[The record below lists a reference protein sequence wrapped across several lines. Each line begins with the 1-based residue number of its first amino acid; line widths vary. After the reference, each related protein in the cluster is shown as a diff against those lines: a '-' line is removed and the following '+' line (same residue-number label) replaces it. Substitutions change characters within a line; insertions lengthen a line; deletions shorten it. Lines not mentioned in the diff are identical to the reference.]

1 MTKSFLLLHPNF
13 YFLEWQYV
21 DYVDVSG
28 MIFCYCIAVPRNNNW
43 LFFAYVRLVFQKID
57 LFFSE
62 ADVYTE
68 CVELVGADVAAEG
81 GKEVVGER

>member
-1 MTKSFLLLHPNF
+1 MCGWF
-13 YFLEWQYV
+13 
-21 DYVDVSG
+21 
-28 MIFCYCIAVPRNNNW
+28 
-43 LFFAYVRLVFQKID
+43 FQKID

>member
-1 MTKSFLLLHPNF
+1 MC
-13 YFLEWQYV
+13 
-21 DYVDVSG
+21 G
-28 MIFCYCIAVPRNNNW
+28 
-43 LFFAYVRLVFQKID
+43 LFFQKID

-68 CVELVGADVAAEG
+68 SVELVGADVAAEG